1 MTLIKNS
8 GEFRRGKHDARVQG
22 RRVALRNSVAGAAA
36 SGREADIKPPFP
48 ISKDTPEN
56 RPFAYRQVGRL
67 LSQFDF
73 SARTRRLS
81 RALDTRRPAWRRWAY
96 CAAAGVCIFE
106 CAFRSWRKPR
116 MMQSSKSGDAPA
128 RLAQQDHRRQS
139 RPARAAAGRN
149 RWLLLKPL
157 AP

>member
-8 GEFRRGKHDARVQG
+8 GELRRGKHDARVQG

-81 RALDTRRPAWRRWAY
+81 RAPVTRRRGQILSARV
-96 CAAAGVCIFE
+96 AALGVCIFE
-106 CAFRSWRKPR
+106 C
-116 MMQSSKSGDAPA
+116 
-128 RLAQQDHRRQS
+128 
-139 RPARAAAGRN
+139 
-149 RWLLLKPL
+149 
-157 AP
+157 

>member
-1 MTLIKNS
+1 MILIKNS
-8 GEFRRGKHDARVQG
+8 GEFRRGKYDAPVQG

-106 CAFRSWRKPR
+106 CAFRSWRKTR
-116 MMQSSKSGDAPA
+116 MMQSSKAGAPA
-128 RLAQQDHRRQS
+128 TLAQQDHRRQS
-139 RPARAAAGRN
+139 RPARAAAWRN